1 MKQYNEDT
9 RVFLDDLEDYLNDL
23 KAGSLVRKT
32 SFDEK
37 MMKKFR

>member
-23 KAGSLVRKT
+23 KQVHLLENL
-32 SFDEK
+32 F
-37 MMKKFR
+37 